1 MSFNLLD
8 LKLFYRPPMDDII
21 HDFFVP
27 VLSESVQYDRAVAF
41 FSSSVLYDMTIGIQ
55 RMVSKG
61 GHIRYIISPE
71 NLSDEDIDAIHYGY
85 DEREKLIIEKMLPVF
100 DNPANHFEEERLNL
114 LAHLIETEVLDIKIA
129 FPKNNSISG
138 RGIFHDKTG
147 IMTDEIGNKISFLG
161 SYNETHAAECLNNEY
176 VTVFSSLNGDYHRVI
191 QMQDD
196 FDQLWEDNYQYAEV
210 IPFPEDLKKVI
221 LAHEKPTLD
230 DDIDLVEFPPKHE
243 AELTS
248 ISVHPAKPAH
258 VTLYDYQKTAVK
270 NWLDN
275 SGRGIISLCT
285 GAGKTYV
292 ALEAITELIK
302 TNKVVIIICCPYQH
316 LVDQWCADLS
326 DWHIDYIPGY
336 SGAPVRQWKKK
347 LGLEIND
354 FNRNV
359 TDYLCFITTNATF
372 KTPHIQSEI
381 RRIKKDKLLIVDE
394 AHNFGATGLRRLLI
408 DDLYKYRMALS
419 ATIDRYNDAEGT
431 AALYNFFGKKCIEY
445 TLKDGIANH
454 QLTPYYYY
462 PIPVSLTP
470 EELESYYELTDQIR
484 KEVRI
489 DSDGKTKKI
498 TELGK
503 RLLIKR
509 ARLVAGARNKLVE
522 LEKLMRK
529 ETESK
534 HILVY
539 CGATTVND
547 PDFKENSSDNEE
559 EKQITAVADILN
571 KKLGMIACKFTATEN
586 AETRRKLIQMFDDGT
601 ACQVLVA
608 IKCLDEGVSIK
619 SIEKAYI
626 LASSTNPRE
635 YIQRRGRVLR
645 KYPGK
650 EFAYIYD
657 FVTLPKPLDNI
668 EIEDIDSRDLSLIR
682 RELARVVDFS
692 ELSEKSSSSD
702 EFINKIKDIYGPI
715 FNNLGEIE
723 DEPE

>member
-1 MSFNLLD
+1 
-8 LKLFYRPPMDDII
+8 MDDII
-21 HDFFVP
+21 HDFFIP

-41 FSSSVLYDMTIGIQ
+41 FSSSVLYDMTVGIQ
-55 RMVSKG
+55 RMVSKH

-71 NLSDEDIDAIHYGY
+71 NLSDEDIEAIHYGY
-85 DEREKLIIEKMLPVF
+85 DEREKLIIQKMLPVF
-100 DNPANHFEEERLNL
+100 DNPTNHFEEERLNL
-114 LAHLIETEVLDIKIA
+114 LAHLIEDEVLDIKIA
-129 FPKNNSISG
+129 FPKNNALSG
-138 RGIFHDKTG
+138 NGIFHDKCG

-176 VTVFSSLNGDYHRVI
+176 VTVFSSLNGEYHRVS
-191 QMQDD
+191 QMQMD
-196 FDQLWEDNYQYAEV
+196 FDELWENNYQYSEV

-221 LAHEKPTLD
+221 LAHKKPTLD
-230 DDIDLVEFPPKHE
+230 DDIDLIEFPPKHE
-243 AELTS
+243 EEYVSTNIA
-248 ISVHPAKPAH
+248 PAKPENI
-258 VTLYDYQKTAVK
+258 TLFDYQKKAVK

-292 ALEAITELIK
+292 ALEAIIELIK
-302 TNKVVIIICCPYQH
+302 NKEVAVMICCPYQH

-326 DWHIDYIPGY
+326 DWHINYIPGY
-336 SGAPVRQWKKK
+336 SGAPVKQWKKK
-347 LGLEIND
+347 LGLEIDD

-381 RRIKKDKLLIVDE
+381 KRIKKDRLLIVDE

-419 ATIDRYNDAEGT
+419 ATIDRYNDSEGT

-462 PIPVSLTP
+462 PVPVSLTP
-470 EELESYYELTDQIR
+470 EELETYYELTDQIR

-498 TELGK
+498 TEVGK

-509 ARLVAGARNKLVE
+509 ARLIAGAKNKLVE
-522 LEKLMRK
+522 LEKLMSK
-529 ETESK
+529 EKNSK

-547 PDFKENSSDNEE
+547 PDFKEGSMDNDE

-571 KKLGMIACKFTATEN
+571 RKLGMIACKFTATEN
-586 AETRRKLIQMFDDGT
+586 AETRRRLIQMFDDGT

-657 FVTLPKPLDNI
+657 FVTLPKPLDHI
-668 EIEDIDSRDLSLIR
+668 EFEDIDSLDLSLVR
-682 RELARVVDFS
+682 RELVRVVDFA
-692 ELSEKSSSSD
+692 ELAENSRDSD
-702 EFINKIKDIYGPI
+702 NLIEQLLSKYGSINMNPRG
-715 FNNLGEIE
+715 IE